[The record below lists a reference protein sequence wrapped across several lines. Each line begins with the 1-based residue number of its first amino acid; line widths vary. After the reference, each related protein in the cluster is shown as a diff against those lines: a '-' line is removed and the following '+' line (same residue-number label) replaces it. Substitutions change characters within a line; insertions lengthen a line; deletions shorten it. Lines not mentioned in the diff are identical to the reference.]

1 MFLQTIFLHNLRRF
15 LTNLLPTFSHKQL
28 EIDDPNE
35 LELDN
40 LLSELHPKKILP
52 KQMFDKPKAPA
63 KARGPRRLVKNGDE
77 A

>member
-1 MFLQTIFLHNLRRF
+1 MDIRS
-15 LTNLLPTFSHKQL
+15 LTEFSPLKL

-52 KQMFDKPKAPA
+52 KPMFDKPKAPA

>member
-1 MFLQTIFLHNLRRF
+1 MVAFAFPGDLSLDIRS
-15 LTNLLPTFSHKQL
+15 LTEFSPLKL

-52 KQMFDKPKAPA
+52 KPMFDKPKAPA